1 MAAAKDSGKINR
13 EKNTGLKK
21 CFSALVDRKQ
31 VNLELD
37 VLKLMLK
44 HELQI
49 NTDNLDDNLS
59 SVLPFMLA
67 LYIKNWPG
75 WQRSKEY
82 YSGQLNFKDW
92 FEKFRQY
99 IVVRLNYLI
108 KNGYNNAI
116 GMLWDDI
123 KKVKSVSTKEVD
135 LKQQGSQTDNLMP
148 KSNAPFTISIE
159 CPPKLMGSLIFTD
172 SGGNN
177 NKFLWEIC
185 IQQHKNGFCQLKR
198 KQFNFL
204 SLI

>member
-1 MAAAKDSGKINR
+1 MATGKDSAKNIR

-49 NTDNLDDNLS
+49 NTDTLDENLS
-59 SVLPFMLA
+59 SVLPLMLA

-82 YSGQLNFKDW
+82 YSGKLNFKDW

-108 KNGYNNAI
+108 KNGYNHAI
-116 GMLWDDI
+116 EMLREDMKKETEDI
-123 KKVKSVSTKEVD
+123 ETKAH
-135 LKQQGSQTDNLMP
+135 GSQTDNLMP
-148 KSNAPFTISIE
+148 KGVAPFTISIE
-159 CPPKLMGSLIFTD
+159 CPPKLMGSLIFTE
-172 SGGNN
+172 SGGNV
-177 NKFLWEIC
+177 KWKCTLL
-185 IQQHKNGFCQLKR
+185 KN
-198 KQFNFL
+198 
-204 SLI
+204 

>member
-1 MAAAKDSGKINR
+1 MATAKDSTKNNR

-31 VNLELD
+31 VNLELE

-49 NTDNLDDNLS
+49 NTDILDENLS
-59 SVLPFMLA
+59 AVLPFMLA

-82 YSGQLNFKDW
+82 YSGKLNFKDW

-116 GMLWDDI
+116 EMLREEI
-123 KKVKSVSTKEVD
+123 KKETPALTNGEIKSH
-135 LKQQGSQTDNLMP
+135 GAQTDNLMS
-148 KSNAPFTISIE
+148 KGVAPFTINIE
-159 CPPKLMGSLIFTD
+159 CPPKLMGSLIFTET
-172 SGGNN
+172 GGI
-177 NKFLWEIC
+177 F
-185 IQQHKNGFCQLKR
+185 
-198 KQFNFL
+198 
-204 SLI
+204 

>member
-1 MAAAKDSGKINR
+1 MANLKDCSKTNR

-49 NTDNLDDNLS
+49 NTETLDENLS

-82 YSGQLNFKDW
+82 YSGKLNFKDW

-108 KNGYNNAI
+108 KNGYNLAI
-116 GMLWDDI
+116 EMLREDM
-123 KKVKSVSTKEVD
+123 KKEKSSVSNEVM
-135 LKQQGSQTDNLMP
+135 LKSQDSQTDYLMP
-148 KSNAPFTISIE
+148 KSVAPFTISIE
-159 CPPKLMGSLIFTD
+159 CPPKLMGSLIFTEN
-172 SGGNN
+172 GGT
-177 NKFLWEIC
+177 EYYI
-185 IQQHKNGFCQLKR
+185 
-198 KQFNFL
+198 
-204 SLI
+204 

>member
-1 MAAAKDSGKINR
+1 MASAKDSSKINR

-49 NTDNLDDNLS
+49 NTDILDDNLS

-82 YSGQLNFKDW
+82 YSGKLNFKDW

-116 GMLWDDI
+116 EMLWDDM
-123 KKVKSVSTKEVD
+123 KKEKSALTNID
-135 LKQQGSQTDNLMP
+135 LKEQGSQTDNLMP
-148 KSNAPFTISIE
+148 KSTAPFTISIE
-159 CPPKLMGSLIFTD
+159 CPPKLMGSLIFTE
-172 SGGNN
+172 SGGN
-177 NKFLWEIC
+177 K
-185 IQQHKNGFCQLKR
+185 K
-198 KQFNFL
+198 
-204 SLI
+204 

>member
-1 MAAAKDSGKINR
+1 MSELFKNKEFSKSSR

-21 CFSALVDRKQ
+21 GFSALVDRKQ

-37 VLKLMLK
+37 VLRLMLK

-49 NTDNLDDNLS
+49 NTDALDENLS

-82 YSGQLNFKDW
+82 YSGKLNFKDW

-108 KNGYNNAI
+108 KHGYNQAI
-116 GMLWDDI
+116 DMLCDEM
-123 KKVKSVSTKEVD
+123 KVEKSALMKDVT
-135 LKQQGSQTDNLMP
+135 LKAQGSQTDNLMP
-148 KSNAPFTISIE
+148 KSSAPFTIMIE
-159 CPPKLMGSLIFTD
+159 CPPKLVGSLLFTEN
-172 SGGNN
+172 GGKIMN
-177 NKFLWEIC
+177 
-185 IQQHKNGFCQLKR
+185 
-198 KQFNFL
+198 
-204 SLI
+204 

>member
-1 MAAAKDSGKINR
+1 MATTKEPTKSNR

-49 NTDNLDDNLS
+49 NTEILDENLS

-82 YSGQLNFKDW
+82 YSGKLNFKDW

-99 IVVRLNYLI
+99 IVVRLNFLI
-108 KNGYNNAI
+108 KNGYNHAI
-116 GMLWDDI
+116 DMLRD
-123 KKVKSVSTKEVD
+123 D
-135 LKQQGSQTDNLMP
+135 LKKKPSDLNDGVEFKSQGSQTDNLGP
-148 KSNAPFTISIE
+148 KDDAPYTIVIE
-159 CPPKLMGSLIFTD
+159 CPPKLMGSLIFTE
-172 SGGNN
+172 SGGTV
-177 NKFLWEIC
+177 
-185 IQQHKNGFCQLKR
+185 KNC
-198 KQFNFL
+198 
-204 SLI
+204 

>member
-1 MAAAKDSGKINR
+1 MQSAMATVKDKNNR

-49 NTDNLDDNLS
+49 NTDVLDENLS
-59 SVLPFMLA
+59 SVLPLMLA

-75 WQRSKEY
+75 WQRSKGY
-82 YSGQLNFKDW
+82 YSGKLNFKDW

-108 KNGYNNAI
+108 KNGYNLAI
-116 GMLWDDI
+116 ESLRDDM
-123 KKVKSVSTKEVD
+123 KKETELSKDLEMKE
-135 LKQQGSQTDNLMP
+135 QGSQTDNLMP
-148 KSNAPFTISIE
+148 KGIAPFAITVE
-159 CPPKLMGSLIFTD
+159 CSPKLMGSLIFTEN
-172 SGGNN
+172 GG
-177 NKFLWEIC
+177 IV
-185 IQQHKNGFCQLKR
+185 LK
-198 KQFNFL
+198 
-204 SLI
+204 